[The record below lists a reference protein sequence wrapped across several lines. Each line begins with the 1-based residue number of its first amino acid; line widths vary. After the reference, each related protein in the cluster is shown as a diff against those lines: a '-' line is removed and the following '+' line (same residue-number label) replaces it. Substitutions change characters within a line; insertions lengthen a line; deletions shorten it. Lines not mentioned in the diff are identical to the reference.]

1 MAKITAYIPEPTD
14 TYDVNNQRQIL
25 ESLNTIK
32 NQLNFG
38 YQQDLIN
45 EQAAM
50 LQFMYGNQNGFGCDT
65 GSASNPTVIVPG
77 GNSVDAFGRLRV
89 SNPLTIFDSKSIMS
103 QNSLFD
109 PSTANGGTVSYTAN
123 KSTVNLNV
131 TEAAGSKTI
140 RQSKRV
146 MSYQPGKSLLIF
158 NTFVMNTLTANLKQK
173 VGLFDANNGIF
184 FTADGTTLKIV
195 RRTYTSGAAVDTEI
209 SQSSWNGDTL
219 NGTGASGFT
228 LNADTSNILFIDIEW
243 LGVGSVRVGF
253 VINGQLITA
262 HTFYNANSLTTVYMQ
277 TANLPIRYEIERAG
291 TLTAG
296 TYTLQQICSSCISE
310 GGYQPEGLQQMI
322 GTTTL
327 STGVNLSTANTYY
340 NIATIRIKSGRP
352 YAVIVPAG
360 IDVLNV
366 SNNDFEWGLFVN
378 ATLTSSFSYTSFSD
392 NVEYDLQT
400 TAFST
405 AGTRIAGGYMGGK
418 TAPFTLGGDFIA
430 FSNQLGQTI
439 AGVSDTLTL
448 GVRPG
453 TANGDVAGLIK
464 WFDLT

>member
-1 MAKITAYIPEPTD
+1 MSCENINVGNGQLITI
-14 TYDVNNQRQIL
+14 
-25 ESLNTIK
+25 
-32 NQLNFG
+32 
-38 YQQDLIN
+38 
-45 EQAAM
+45 
-50 LQFMYGNQNGFGCDT
+50 
-65 GSASNPTVIVPG
+65 G
-77 GNSVDAFGRLRV
+77 GNNVDAFGRLRV
-89 SNPLTIFDSKSIMS
+89 SEPLTIFDSKSIMS
-103 QNSLFD
+103 KNNLFD
-109 PSTANGGTVSYTAN
+109 ESTANGGSVTYTAN

-131 TEAAGSKTI
+131 TEAASSKTI

-173 VGLFDANNGIF
+173 VGLFDTNNGIF

-228 LNADTSNILFIDIEW
+228 LNAAASNILFIDIEW
-243 LGVGSVRVGF
+243 LGVGAVRVGF

-310 GGYQPEGLQQMI
+310 GGYSPQGVEQMI
-322 GTTTL
+322 
-327 STGVNLSTANTYY
+327 STDTVSAGVNLSTANVYY
-340 NIATIRIKSGRP
+340 NIATIRIKASRP
-352 YAVIVPAG
+352 YAVIVPSG
-360 IDVLNV
+360 VDVLNI
-366 SNNDFEWGLFVN
+366 SNGDFEWGLFVN
-378 ATLTSSFSYTSFSD
+378 ATLASSFSYTSFSD

-405 AGTRIAGGYMGGK
+405 AGTRIAGGYLGGK

-430 FSNQLGQTI
+430 FANQLGQTI

-453 TANGDVAGLIK
+453 TANGDVSGLLK
-464 WFDLT
+464 WYDLT

>member
-1 MAKITAYIPEPTD
+1 MSCDNVNITTQPIS
-14 TYDVNNQRQIL
+14 I
-25 ESLNTIK
+25 
-32 NQLNFG
+32 
-38 YQQDLIN
+38 
-45 EQAAM
+45 
-50 LQFMYGNQNGFGCDT
+50 
-65 GSASNPTVIVPG
+65 G
-77 GNSVDAFGRLRV
+77 GNNTDAFGRLRV
-89 SNPLTIFDSKSIMS
+89 SNPLTIFDSKNIMS
-103 QNSLFD
+103 QNTLFAE
-109 PSTANGGTVSYTAN
+109 STASGASITYTAN

-131 TEAAGSKTI
+131 TEAASSKAI

-173 VGLFDANNGIF
+173 VGLFDTNNGIF
-184 FTADGTTLKIV
+184 FTADGTTLKII

-209 SQSSWNGDTL
+209 SQSSWNGDKL
-219 NGTGASGFT
+219 DGTGASGYT
-228 LNADTSNILFIDIEW
+228 LNPATSNILFIDIEW

-310 GGYQPEGLQQMI
+310 GGYSPQGLEEMI
-322 GTTTL
+322 GTAQINA
-327 STGVNLSTANTYY
+327 GVNLTTVNTYY
-340 NIATIRIKSGRP
+340 NIATIRIKTSRP

-360 IDVLNV
+360 VDVLNV
-366 SNNDFEWGLFVN
+366 SNGDFEWGLFIN
-378 ATLTSSFSYTSFSD
+378 ATLSSPFSYTSFSD

-405 AGTRIAGGYMGGK
+405 AGTRIAGGYLGGK

-430 FSNQLGQTI
+430 FANQLGQTI

-453 TANGDVAGLIK
+453 TANGDVSGLLK
-464 WFDLT
+464 WYDLT

>member
-1 MAKITAYIPEPTD
+1 MSCENIN
-14 TYDVNNQRQIL
+14 VGNG
-25 ESLNTIK
+25 
-32 NQLNFG
+32 QLVYF
-38 YQQDLIN
+38 
-45 EQAAM
+45 
-50 LQFMYGNQNGFGCDT
+50 
-65 GSASNPTVIVPG
+65 G
-77 GNSVDAFGRLRV
+77 GNTVDAFGRVRV
-89 SNPLTIFDSKSIMS
+89 SNPLTIFDSKNIMS
-103 QNSLFD
+103 QNNLFD
-109 PSTANGGTVSYTAN
+109 ASTANGGSVTYTAN

-158 NTFVMNTLTANLKQK
+158 NTFVMNAQTTNLKQK
-173 VGLFDANNGIF
+173 VGLFDGNNGIF
-184 FTADGTTLKIV
+184 FQDTGTGYQIV

-209 SQSSWNGDTL
+209 NQSDWNGDKL
-219 NGTGASGFT
+219 NGTGLSGFT
-228 LNADTSNILFIDIEW
+228 LNAATSNILFIDIEW

-262 HTFYNANSLTTVYMQ
+262 HTFNNANSLTTVYMQ
-277 TANLPIRYEIERAG
+277 TANLPIRYEIERVG
-291 TLTAG
+291 TLVAS

-327 STGVNLSTANTYY
+327 STGVNLS
-340 NIATIRIKSGRP
+340 
-352 YAVIVPAG
+352 
-360 IDVLNV
+360 
-366 SNNDFEWGLFVN
+366 NNDFEWGLFVN
-378 ATLTSSFSYTSFSD
+378 ATLTSSFSYSSFSD

-430 FSNQLGQTI
+430 FANQLGQTI

-453 TANGDVAGLIK
+453 TANGDVAGLI
-464 WFDLT
+464 

>member
-1 MAKITAYIPEPTD
+1 MSCENINVGNGQLITI
-14 TYDVNNQRQIL
+14 
-25 ESLNTIK
+25 
-32 NQLNFG
+32 
-38 YQQDLIN
+38 
-45 EQAAM
+45 
-50 LQFMYGNQNGFGCDT
+50 
-65 GSASNPTVIVPG
+65 G
-77 GNSVDAFGRLRV
+77 GNNVDAFGRLRV
-89 SNPLTIFDSKSIMS
+89 SNPLTIFDSKNIMS
-103 QNSLFD
+103 KNSLFD
-109 PSTANGGTVSYTAN
+109 ESTANGGTVTYTAN

-131 TEAAGSKTI
+131 VETAGSKTI

-228 LNADTSNILFIDIEW
+228 LNAATSNILFIDIEW

-277 TANLPIRYEIERAG
+277 TANLPIRYEIERSG
-291 TLTAG
+291 TLSAA

-310 GGYQPEGLQQMI
+310 GGYQPEGVQQMI
-322 GTTTL
+322 GTASL
-327 STGVNLSTANTYY
+327 NGVNLTSSNTLY
-340 NIATIRIKSGRP
+340 NLATIRIRSGRP

-360 IDVLNV
+360 YETSAI
-366 SNNDFEWGLFVN
+366 SNSDFEVGLYLN
-378 ATLTSSFSYTSFSD
+378 ATPSSAFSYTNYSD
-392 NVEYDLQT
+392 NVEYDITGTLT
-400 TAFST
+400 ITG
-405 AGTRIAGGYMGGK
+405 GTRIAGSFLSGK
-418 TAPFTLGGDFIA
+418 GTSLVTASESGNFN
-430 FSNQLGQTI
+430 FSYQLGQTI
-439 AGVSDTLTL
+439 SGTSDTLTL
-448 GVRPG
+448 AGKG
-453 TANGDVAGLIK
+453 AANNDDIVGLLK

>member
-1 MAKITAYIPEPTD
+1 M
-14 TYDVNNQRQIL
+14 
-25 ESLNTIK
+25 
-32 NQLNFG
+32 
-38 YQQDLIN
+38 
-45 EQAAM
+45 
-50 LQFMYGNQNGFGCDT
+50 GCDNVNVGNGQLIT
-65 GSASNPTVIVPG
+65 IG
-77 GNSVDAFGRLRV
+77 GNNVDAFGRLRV

-103 QNSLFD
+103 KNTLFD
-109 PSTANGGTVSYTAN
+109 ESTANGGSVTYTSN

-209 SQSSWNGDTL
+209 SQSSWNGDKL
-219 NGTGASGFT
+219 NGTGSSGFT
-228 LNADTSNILFIDIEW
+228 LDPATSNILFIDIEW

-277 TANLPIRYEIERAG
+277 TANLPIRYEIERSG

-310 GGYQPEGLQQMI
+310 GGYSPEGLEQMI
-322 GTTTL
+322 GTDTV
-327 STGVNLSTANTYY
+327 SAGVNLSTANTYY
-340 NIATIRIKSGRP
+340 NIATIRIKTSRP

-360 IDVLNV
+360 IDVLNI
-366 SNNDFEWGLFVN
+366 SNGDFEWGLFVN
-378 ATLTSSFSYTSFSD
+378 ATLSSSFSYTSFSD

-405 AGTRIAGGYMGGK
+405 AGTRIAGGYLGGK
-418 TAPFTLGGDFIA
+418 TAPFALGGDFIA

-453 TANGDVAGLIK
+453 TANGDVSGLLK
-464 WFDLT
+464 WYDLT

>member
-1 MAKITAYIPEPTD
+1 MSCDNVNIGNGQLITI
-14 TYDVNNQRQIL
+14 
-25 ESLNTIK
+25 
-32 NQLNFG
+32 
-38 YQQDLIN
+38 
-45 EQAAM
+45 
-50 LQFMYGNQNGFGCDT
+50 
-65 GSASNPTVIVPG
+65 G
-77 GNSVDAFGRLRV
+77 GNNVDAFGRLRV

-103 QNSLFD
+103 QNSLFNAT
-109 PSTANGGTVSYTAN
+109 TASGGSVTYTAN

-131 TEAAGSKTI
+131 TEAASSKTV
-140 RQSKRV
+140 RQSNRV

-209 SQSSWNGDTL
+209 SQSSWNGDKL
-219 NGTGASGFT
+219 NGTGSSGFT
-228 LNADTSNILFIDIEW
+228 LDPATSNILFIDIEW

-262 HTFYNANSLTTVYMQ
+262 HTFNNANSLTTVYMQ

-310 GGYQPEGLQQMI
+310 GGYSPEGLEQMV
-322 GTTTL
+322 GTGTV
-327 STGVNLSTANTYY
+327 SAGVNLSTANTYY
-340 NIATIRIKSGRP
+340 NIATIRIKTSRP

-360 IDVLNV
+360 LDILNI
-366 SNNDFEWGLFVN
+366 SNGDFEWGLFVN
-378 ATLTSSFSYTSFSD
+378 ATPSSPFSYSSFSD
-392 NVEYDLQT
+392 NVEYDLT
-400 TAFST
+400 TSDLTST
-405 AGTRIAGGYMGGK
+405 GTRIAGGYLGGK
-418 TAPFTLGGDFIA
+418 TAPFSLGGDFIA

-453 TANGDVAGLIK
+453 TANGDVSGLLK
-464 WFDLT
+464 WYDLT